1 MERWMMSSSH
11 ICVVTCIEY
20 QSRGGRRS
28 REYRASPRLFCL
40 KTRDK
45 SAERYT
51 CTAQSCLCI
60 GITSKDP
67 NVFVEEPNQ
76 IRLQTSQR
84 AKPHLQCTRGP
95 RF

>member
-1 MERWMMSSSH
+1 MERWSGRRLFL
-11 ICVVTCIEY
+11 CIEY

-60 GITSKDP
+60 
-67 NVFVEEPNQ
+67 EPNQ